1 MKQRSLK
8 KACSFLLAGAM
19 ILTVFPY
26 SGNLVYAQEES
37 EITQPVE
44 NEEMKEPT
52 EIEETSISEEMN
64 DNSEMN
70 VPTEEIEKQETEKA
84 LTQSLSDNNNQ
95 EVSNKKF
102 LILSLIQME
111 L

>member
-52 EIEETSISEEMN
+52 EIEETSI
-64 DNSEMN
+64 
-70 VPTEEIEKQETEKA
+70 P
-84 LTQSLSDNNNQ
+84 
-95 EVSNKKF
+95 
-102 LILSLIQME
+102 
-111 L
+111 